1 LQPLVENCVVH
12 AFKNREERSSI
23 LVRAEMKGRFLVLTV
38 ADNGSGMDGKTI
50 EGLLHPLPIDASSSR
65 VMGLENIIQRLYF
78 FYPDDPG
85 VIRIESAPGRGST
98 IIISIDTEREACT
111 EF

>member
-1 LQPLVENCVVH
+1 
-12 AFKNREERSSI
+12 
-23 LVRAEMKGRFLVLTV
+23 
-38 ADNGSGMDGKTI
+38 
-50 EGLLHPLPIDASSSR
+50 
-65 VMGLENIIQRLYF
+65 MGLENIIQRLYF